1 MSVALKVGILAGRCV
16 NIFSCLARRTV
27 GLGSAQSA
35 ATTLTLRPRP
45 PRRTVRPSLA
55 YQAQSRRASEK
66 GLNIVLCSAAFVVIF
81 CNKRVC
87 PPLIGKSHR
96 RKNTASAEKKRGEE
110 RKRKIKKRKHG
121 VKASEVKRK
130 KNTVKRNGA
139 AITLRPAIAIIY
151 GTVRVLGRHL

>member
-1 MSVALKVGILAGRCV
+1 M
-16 NIFSCLARRTV
+16 
-27 GLGSAQSA
+27 
-35 ATTLTLRPRP
+35 
-45 PRRTVRPSLA
+45 
-55 YQAQSRRASEK
+55 
-66 GLNIVLCSAAFVVIF
+66 
-81 CNKRVC
+81 
-87 PPLIGKSHR
+87 IGKSHR

-110 RKRKIKKRKHG
+110 RKRKKKKRKHG